1 MLTLGALLFVPSITT
16 QAQNEQTLKGRIVDS
31 EGQPVIG
38 AVVNIAEQSGIALTD
53 EEGYFTLKH
62 VAKTD
67 EVCASCIGY
76 KNTQVKVKFD
86 GDFKI
91 VLESDINEYDKAVPV
106 PFGNKRK
113 MITTEATSVVG
124 GETLQKYPVTIL
136 QNALIGTVNGL
147 QTYEYS
153 SEPGWAETTMYIR
166 GVRTMNSNARSPLLI
181 VDNVE
186 RDLSFLDAFPIESIT
201 VLKDAAASAI
211 YGMRGANGVIMVTT
225 KRGEAG
231 KTKIDFTQEIG
242 FNTLSNTME
251 VQDSYNMAL
260 TRNQV
265 RYLSGMDPLYSA
277 EQIEKYRRV
286 CNGEKLEGIDQYK
299 YFNTNWF
306 DQLYRDT
313 SPVYRTNLQI
323 SGGNDRA
330 RYYVSFSYLRQE
342 GMWNT
347 EGTTYDPSLE
357 RSTSLTVGICAL
369 TLTLMLQSI

>member
-347 EGTTYDPSLE
+347 EGTTYDPSLDTQHKLN
-357 RSTSLTVGICAL
+357 R
-369 TLTLMLQSI
+369 